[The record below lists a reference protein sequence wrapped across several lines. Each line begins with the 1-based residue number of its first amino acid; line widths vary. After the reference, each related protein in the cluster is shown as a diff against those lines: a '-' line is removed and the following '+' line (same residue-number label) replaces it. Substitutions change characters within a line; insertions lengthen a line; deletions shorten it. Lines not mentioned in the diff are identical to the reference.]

1 MIINVVTLFPEF
13 FVSPLETGLKG
24 RATEEGIVRVELF
37 NPRDFTVD
45 RHGRCDEYPY
55 GGGAGMV
62 MTPDPLFRLLEHM
75 DRGLTLFPTPSGK
88 RLDQKRVR
96 EWAALEKMTLI
107 CGHYEGI
114 DQRVIDHF
122 VDEEVSIGDYVLSG
136 GEEAALVII
145 DAVAR
150 LQPGYMSNEDSLV
163 EESFEEE
170 LLEYPQYTR
179 PSEYRG
185 YKVPEVLLSGDH
197 AAIRKWRL
205 KKSIERTKR
214 VRPDLYKGFLKRK
227 LRGEDSNDA
236 DHTVDSE

>member
-1 MIINVVTLFPEF
+1 MVTLFPEF

-24 RATEEGIVRVELF
+24 RAIQEGIVRVELF

-62 MTPDPLFRLLEHM
+62 MTPDPLFRVLEEM
-75 DRGLTLFPTPSGK
+75 ERGMTLFPTPSGK
-88 RLDQKRVR
+88 PMDQRRVR
-96 EWAALEKMTLI
+96 EWSSHDRLTLI

-145 DAVAR
+145 DAVSR
-150 LQPGYMSNEDSLV
+150 LLPGYMSNVDSLV

-185 YKVPEVLLSGDH
+185 ARVPEVLLSGDH
-197 AAIRKWRL
+197 AAIREWRL
-205 KKSIERTKR
+205 RNSIERTKR
-214 VRPDLYKGFLKRK
+214 VRPDLYKRFLMRK
-227 LRGEDSNDA
+227 LRGEDRNNA